1 MNSNKPQKNPKKF
14 NLLTNKSFWINLIIS
29 IIVVIFVIR
38 ISRRIYD
45 NLKVKTT
52 YSMLKTELGAKNVTL
67 GHDKIADDLLK
78 KHLEKYLLPSELTVK
93 QLSIRETAAGNL
105 HIDFR
110 YQKDGKIIRATVYE
124 RIDRAQATEIR
135 LIVEYYNSLNGPKKI
150 AYSNVVESSFN
161 IFSFILSVLPFVIS
175 GLFLYLIYK
184 SYQSMNQQNLDIVSN
199 DVKTAKTNVTFQ
211 DVAGLDEE
219 KFELQ
224 EIVDFLKDPAKYTKV
239 GARVPKGVLL
249 VGPPGTGKTLMAK
262 AVAGEANVSFI
273 SLSGSEFV
281 EMFVGVGAKRVRN
294 LFDTAKSI
302 APCIIFIDE
311 IDAVGRQRG
320 SGIGGGHDER
330 EQTLNQILVEMDGF
344 STNSGIIVLA
354 ATNRSDVLDPALL
367 RPGRFDRQI
376 MVSLPDL
383 KGRTKI
389 LGVHSRNKNLAADV
403 NLEDLARRIPGF
415 SGADIE
421 NLMNEAALLAARSNR
436 VEITTTDLDEGVDR
450 VMMGPAKVSRKYSET
465 EKKIVSYHEAGHAV
479 IGLLLESANEVQK
492 VTIIP
497 RGDAGGYNLM
507 MPKEE
512 SFFQTKEQLI
522 QSITGFLGGRVAEEI
537 KFQSVTNGAHN
548 DFEKATQIARAMVT
562 QFGMSELG
570 FVQYEKAGSQVFLG
584 RDYFNEKNFS
594 DTVAHEIDLEIR
606 KLMNE
611 CHKKAK
617 ALILSNLP
625 LLEAIAYYLREVETL
640 TREDIHEIYETG
652 HLARVDST
660 KGAAPDFVN
669 APKTESK
676 PKKNPAKKSVQES
689 EGKN

>member
-1 MNSNKPQKNPKKF
+1 MKPNKQPKKF
-14 NLLTNKSFWINLIIS
+14 NLLSNKSFWINLIITV
-29 IIVVIFVIR
+29 IVVIFVIR

-45 NLKVKTT
+45 NLKVKVA
-52 YSMLKTELGAKNVTL
+52 YAELKTQLGAKNVAL
-67 GHDKIADDLLK
+67 GYDKFDDSLK
-78 KHLEKYLLPSELTVK
+78 KYLEKQLIKSELTVTH
-93 QLSIRETAAGNL
+93 LSIRETAAGNL

-110 YQKDGKIIRATVYE
+110 YQKNGKQIRATVYE
-124 RIDRAQATEIR
+124 RIDRAQASEIR
-135 LIVEYYNSLNGPKKI
+135 HIVEYYNSTDKKI
-150 AYSNVVESSFN
+150 LYSNVLESSFN
-161 IFSFILSVLPFVIS
+161 IFSFILSALPFVIS

-184 SYQSMNQQNLDIVSN
+184 SYQSMNQQNLDIVNS

-219 KFELQ
+219 KYELQ

-389 LGVHSRNKNLAADV
+389 LGVHSRNKNLAAEV

-421 NLMNEAALLAARSNR
+421 NLMNEAALLAARANR
-436 VEITTTDLDEGVDR
+436 VEITIADLDEGVDR

-497 RGDAGGYNLM
+497 RGEAGGYNLM

-512 SFFQTKEQLI
+512 SFFQTKEQLTE
-522 QSITGFLGGRVAEEI
+522 SITGFLGGRVAEEI
-537 KFQSVTNGAHN
+537 KFSSVTNGAHN

-562 QFGMSELG
+562 QYGMSELG

-584 RDYFNEKNFS
+584 RDYFSEKNFS

-611 CHKKAK
+611 CHAKAK
-617 ALILSNLP
+617 SLILANLS

-640 TREDIHEIYETG
+640 TREDIHEIHETG
-652 HLARVDST
+652 RLERVDMQ
-660 KGAAPDFVN
+660 KGETPDFAKLAKEN
-669 APKTESK
+669 TTK
-676 PKKNPAKKSVQES
+676 PKKTTTKKTNTES
-689 EGKN
+689 EAK

>member
-1 MNSNKPQKNPKKF
+1 MKPNKPNKQPKKF
-14 NLLTNKSFWINLIIS
+14 NLFSNKSFWINLIVTV
-29 IIVVIFVIR
+29 IVVIFVIR

-45 NLKVKTT
+45 NLKVKVA
-52 YSMLKTELGAKNVTL
+52 YAELKTQLGAKNVAL
-67 GHDKIADDLLK
+67 GYDKFDDSLK
-78 KHLEKYLLPSELTVK
+78 KYLEKQLIKSELTVTH
-93 QLSIRETAAGNL
+93 LSIRETAAGNL

-110 YQKDGKIIRATVYE
+110 YQKNGKQIRATVYE
-124 RIDRAQATEIR
+124 RIDRTQASEIR
-135 LIVEYYNSLNGPKKI
+135 HIVEYYNSTDKKI
-150 AYSNVVESSFN
+150 LYSNVLESSFN
-161 IFSFILSVLPFVIS
+161 IFSFILSALPFVIS

-184 SYQSMNQQNLDIVSN
+184 SYQSMNQQNLDIVNS

-211 DVAGLDEE
+211 NVAGLDEE
-219 KFELQ
+219 KYELQ

-376 MVSLPDL
+376 TVSLPDL

-389 LGVHSRNKNLAADV
+389 LGVHSRNKNLAAEV

-421 NLMNEAALLAARSNR
+421 NLMNEAALLAARANR
-436 VEITTTDLDEGVDR
+436 VEITISDLDEGVDR

-497 RGDAGGYNLM
+497 RGEAGGYNLM

-512 SFFQTKEQLI
+512 SFFQTKEQLTE
-522 QSITGFLGGRVAEEI
+522 SITGFLGGRVAEEI
-537 KFQSVTNGAHN
+537 KFASVTNGAHN

-562 QFGMSELG
+562 QYGMSELG

-584 RDYFNEKNFS
+584 RDYFSEKNFS

-611 CHKKAK
+611 CHEKAK
-617 ALILSNLP
+617 SLILANLP

-640 TREDIHEIYETG
+640 TREDIHEIHETG
-652 HLARVDST
+652 HLERVDMQ
-660 KGAAPDFVN
+660 KGETPDFAKIAKENVN
-669 APKTESK
+669 K
-676 PKKNPAKKSVQES
+676 PKKTTAKKTNTES
-689 EGKN
+689 EAK

>member
-1 MNSNKPQKNPKKF
+1 MKQNKSNKQPKKF
-14 NLLTNKSFWINLIIS
+14 NLLSNKSFWINLIIT

-45 NLKVKTT
+45 NLKVKVA
-52 YSMLKTELGAKNVTL
+52 YAELKTQLGAKNVAL
-67 GHDKIADDLLK
+67 GYDKFDDSLK
-78 KHLEKYLLPSELTVK
+78 KYLEKQLIKSELTVTH
-93 QLSIRETAAGNL
+93 LSIRETAAGNL

-110 YQKDGKIIRATVYE
+110 YQKNGKQIRATVYE
-124 RIDRAQATEIR
+124 RIDRAQASEIR
-135 LIVEYYNSLNGPKKI
+135 HIVEFYNSTDKKI
-150 AYSNVVESSFN
+150 LYSNVLESSFN

-184 SYQSMNQQNLDIVSN
+184 SYQSMNQQNLDIVNS

-219 KFELQ
+219 KYELQ

-389 LGVHSRNKNLAADV
+389 LGVHSRNKNLAAEV

-421 NLMNEAALLAARSNR
+421 NLMNEAALLAARANR
-436 VEITTTDLDEGVDR
+436 VEITIADLDEGVDR

-497 RGDAGGYNLM
+497 RGEAGGYNLM

-512 SFFQTKEQLI
+512 SFFQTKEQLTE
-522 QSITGFLGGRVAEEI
+522 SITGFLGGRVAEEI
-537 KFQSVTNGAHN
+537 KFASVTNGAHN

-562 QFGMSELG
+562 QYGMSELG

-584 RDYFNEKNFS
+584 RDYFSEKNFS

-611 CHKKAK
+611 CHAKAK
-617 ALILSNLP
+617 SLILANLP

-640 TREDIHEIYETG
+640 TREDIHEIHETG
-652 HLARVDST
+652 RLERVDLQ
-660 KGAAPDFVN
+660 KGETPDFAKLAKENSV
-669 APKTESK
+669 K
-676 PKKNPAKKSVQES
+676 PKKTVAKKTNTES
-689 EGKN
+689 EAK

>member
-1 MNSNKPQKNPKKF
+1 MKQNKPNKQPKKF
-14 NLLTNKSFWINLIIS
+14 NLLSNKSFWINLIIT

-45 NLKVKTT
+45 NLKVKVA
-52 YSMLKTELGAKNVTL
+52 YAELKTQLGAKNVAL
-67 GHDKIADDLLK
+67 GYDKFDDSLK
-78 KHLEKYLLPSELTVK
+78 KYLEKQLIKSELTVTH
-93 QLSIRETAAGNL
+93 LSIRETAAGNL

-110 YQKDGKIIRATVYE
+110 YQKNGKQIRATVYE
-124 RIDRAQATEIR
+124 RIDRVQASEIR
-135 LIVEYYNSLNGPKKI
+135 HIVEYYNSTDKKI
-150 AYSNVVESSFN
+150 LYSNVLESSFN
-161 IFSFILSVLPFVIS
+161 IFSFILSALPFVIS

-184 SYQSMNQQNLDIVSN
+184 SYQSMNQQNLDIVNS
-199 DVKTAKTNVTFQ
+199 DVKTAKTDVTFQ

-219 KFELQ
+219 KYELQ

-389 LGVHSRNKNLAADV
+389 LGVHSRNKNLAAEV

-421 NLMNEAALLAARSNR
+421 NLMNEAALLAARANR
-436 VEITTTDLDEGVDR
+436 VEITIADLDEGVDR

-497 RGDAGGYNLM
+497 RGEAGGYNLM

-512 SFFQTKEQLI
+512 SFFQTKEQLTE
-522 QSITGFLGGRVAEEI
+522 SITGFLGGRVAEEI
-537 KFQSVTNGAHN
+537 KFASVTNGAHN

-562 QFGMSELG
+562 QYGMSELG

-584 RDYFNEKNFS
+584 RDYFSEKNFS

-611 CHKKAK
+611 CHEKAK
-617 ALILSNLP
+617 SLILANLP

-640 TREDIHEIYETG
+640 TREDIHEIHETG
-652 HLARVDST
+652 RLERVDLQ
-660 KGAAPDFVN
+660 KGETPDFAKLAKENSV
-669 APKTESK
+669 K
-676 PKKNPAKKSVQES
+676 PKKTVAKKTNTES
-689 EGKN
+689 EAK